1 VGGLATTDLTPQLDS
16 GVSSGAINSYKLC
29 VMDQTEEPKKLSKE
43 EKRRKREEI
52 DRQMAK
58 LAAQAAAYEESGSEE
73 DQPGPSSPPR
83 KRKSDVLAEASPV
96 KHKGMCDVVSRCRV
110 SSCTVKSFPGM
121 IVSQSNPWRRR
132 SWSSLNRW

>member
-1 VGGLATTDLTPQLDS
+1 MGGLATTNLTSQLDS
-16 GVSSGAINSYKLC
+16 GVSIGTINSYTLRI
-29 VMDQTEEPKKLSKE
+29 MEQTEEPRKLSKE

-96 KHKGMCDVVSRCRV
+96 KHKGMCHV
-110 SSCTVKSFPGM
+110 FH
-121 IVSQSNPWRRR
+121 
-132 SWSSLNRW
+132 